1 MKNQQEKTATQAK
14 KLAKLEA
21 KKAERAVAKASKAE
35 AKQLAR
41 EASKLAKQQARQ
53 KSRLSA
59 KVKYNTIEIDV
70 PKSMAMKRYG
80 KIVSVRSLTKQEAYK
95 KLGNMKS
102 IKLVGI
108 SGQQVKVVKRGKQM
122 Y

>member
-14 KLAKLEA
+14 NLAKLEA
-21 KKAERAVAKASKAE
+21 KKAERAVAKASKTE
-35 AKQLAR
+35 AKTIAR

-53 KSRLSA
+53 TARASA
-59 KVKYNTIEIDV
+59 KVQYNTIEIDIS
-70 PKSMAMKRYG
+70 KSMAMKRKG
-80 KIVSVRSLTKQEAYK
+80 NIVSVRSLTKQGALK
-95 KLGNMKS
+95 NLGNMKS